1 MAYFDFDDFRR
12 NDNVA
17 PDDSGPVEDETSF
30 IDNSDPVVGSTDRAA
45 ETAAPAATSL
55 RQELLQTA
63 ISNNYNAVAPTGQ
76 TPALGRDYSKFE
88 LINGRLR
95 LKAYPGL
102 DIVNARYSAPLTLP
116 TVAGRRGGGSAIRN
130 GLGFVDW
137 QRGRRQLFPKIVT
150 ALQTANNE
158 LGEAAAAVDSV
169 ELQYL
174 GQTAKEASDA
184 VHRMETTA

>member
-17 PDDSGPVEDETSF
+17 SDDSGPVEDETSF

-76 TPALGRDYSKFE
+76 TNALGRDYSKFE
-88 LINGRLR
+88 LINGRLQ
-95 LKAYPGL
+95 LKAYPEI

-116 TVAGRRGGGSAIRN
+116 TVAGRRGDGSAIRN

-174 GQTAKEASDA
+174 GQTAKEA
-184 VHRMETTA
+184 